1 LQPALAPPLVLT
13 PSKHKPDDALHIE
26 AVWESAYDQIVRPEK
41 AIVLNAYFIRHL
53 HLLGP
58 ELGWMY
64 IAFRQAAYSAGG
76 RVGQRAARFTGKAI
90 AALSGSTERTFWNR
104 AARPET
110 WQKLMGLV
118 TLLDEKPIWDES
130 SSTPKRLPRKYSVA
144 MTLPLT
150 GPDTSALRFWLE
162 NNRNNHLGVAELL
175 TAACSTPLD
184 ELLTAFG
191 ESSVPTTVHR
201 LVRDLFADELPAK
214 ELDALAERLHQH
226 IQPSTDLLVLTLFFV
241 EHILPNLGTGPGWLL
256 AILRDRCWADPNG
269 GGTRSQVTVQGGY
282 AEMAG
287 WLGLSRAKTVWE
299 WLRDPLLQIYVRHC
313 QSGTPETSQWDA
325 GRTFDV
331 LLEEVPVEIVQVCL
345 RHMHETN
352 GADFSIGVADFSVS
366 SGADFSIGVARFS
379 QSDGAFFSTAMAQI
393 SEFSGAICRVFKLL
407 SSFKLFKQIAPP
419 EIEPEPTDNLG
430 ADAPAFSVEKTE
442 ENRILDF
449 PQDLQEGVR
458 LMLDVFNV
466 KPPERPKSKARGGDF
481 ALWINGIRALQEI
494 VREYDVPLEKAM
506 QLTYHRWNQNPFDV
520 AHPGALKKTMTS
532 VLAQYTNR
540 TKTQKSGIQDISQPQ
555 LVSTGASVIL
565 PNSSI
570 QARMEAIR
578 ARHKNHQ
585 SPGESV

>member
-1 LQPALAPPLVLT
+1 MKPSLAPPQVLD
-13 PSKHKPDDALHIE
+13 PPIQKPDDTLHIE

-53 HLLGP
+53 RLLGP

-118 TLLDEKPIWDES
+118 SLLDEKPIWDES
-130 SSTPKRLPRKYSVA
+130 SPTPKRLPRKYSVA

-150 GPDTSALRFWLE
+150 GPDTSALRLWLE
-162 NNRNNHLGVAELL
+162 NNRNNHSGVAALL
-175 TAACSTPLD
+175 TEACGVPLED
-184 ELLTAFG
+184 LLADSG
-191 ESSVPTTVHR
+191 ESSIPMTVHR
-201 LVRDLFADELPAK
+201 LVRELFASELPTK
-214 ELDALAERLHQH
+214 ELDALAECLHQH
-226 IQPSTDLLVLTLFFV
+226 IQPSSDLLVLTLFFV
-241 EHILPNLGTGPGWLL
+241 EYILPHLGTGPGWLL
-256 AILRDRCWADPNG
+256 AILRDRCWVDPNSG
-269 GGTRSQVTVQGGY
+269 VTRSQVTVRGGY
-282 AEMAG
+282 AELAR
-287 WLGLSRAKTVWE
+287 WLGLSRPMTVYE
-299 WLRDPLLQIYVRHC
+299 WLREPIVQIYLRD
-313 QSGTPETSQWDA
+313 SRAEGNSPAEANKWNAT
-325 GRTFDV
+325 RV
-331 LLEEVPVEIVQVCL
+331 LNVLTDEVPAEIVQLALSDVDPVT
-345 RHMHETN
+345 HFSVSST
-352 GADFSIGVADFSVS
+352 ADFSIGVTRFSVS
-366 SGADFSIGVARFS
+366 STANFSLAV
-379 QSDGAFFSTAMAQI
+379 TQI
-393 SEFSGAICRVFKLL
+393 SQFSSAICRVFKLL

-442 ENRILDF
+442 KNRISDF

-532 VLAQYTNR
+532 VLAQYTSR
-540 TKTQKSGIQDISQPQ
+540 TKTQKSGTQDISQLK

-585 SPGESV
+585 SPGEFV